1 MFDMPITLSKFL
13 LLGMTIG
20 LLVTGTVVYLIG
32 SHIRS
37 NAEEDA
43 RNWRPVSIV
52 PEIGPHQA
60 GLQIGWA
67 F

>member
-1 MFDMPITLSKFL
+1 M
-13 LLGMTIG
+13 LGMTLG

-32 SHIRS
+32 SHQRS

-43 RNWRPVSIV
+43 RNWKPTVSVLPIV
-52 PEIGPHQA
+52 GEREA
-60 GLQIGWA
+60 GLQLRWA